1 MNIDEAWQLWENT
14 FTAITKQRFPEG
26 VLPRERLPW
35 VTAGT
40 RHAIG
45 NTISYPIILD
55 PHKVS

>member
-14 FTAITKQRFPEG
+14 FTAITKRFPEG
-26 VLPRERLPW
+26 VLPREKLPW

-45 NTISYPIILD
+45 KHNFVYRKLA
-55 PHKVS
+55 K

>member
-45 NTISYPIILD
+45 KHNFVYRKLA
-55 PHKVS
+55 K